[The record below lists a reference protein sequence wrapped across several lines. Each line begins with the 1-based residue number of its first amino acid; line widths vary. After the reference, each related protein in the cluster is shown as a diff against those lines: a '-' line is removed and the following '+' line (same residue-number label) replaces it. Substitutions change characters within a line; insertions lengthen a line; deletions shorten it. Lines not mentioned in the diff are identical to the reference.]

1 MADGASMTTSDTLTE
16 WLLGVA
22 EAVAAYGDHLDTL
35 QGERLAEAAREV
47 VDRFWDENGDY
58 PAGARECR
66 DQFFALLLTTQPD
79 PSHAH

>member
-1 MADGASMTTSDTLTE
+1 MADGACMNPSDTLIE
-16 WLLGVA
+16 WLVGLA

-35 QGERLAEAAREV
+35 EGERLAEAAREV

-66 DQFFALLLTTQPD
+66 DQFFDLLLTTQPS
-79 PSHAH
+79 PVR